1 MIAQFINP
9 DGKFEV
15 IEWEDIRV
23 SNGELVR
30 NKSKIAVSQNEGK
43 FIEID

>member
-15 IEWEDIRV
+15 LNKEEGIVV

-30 NKSKIAVSQNEGK
+30 NKSKITVS
-43 FIEID
+43 